1 MNIFARFFVMID
13 EHLNAY
19 FDATLDAIAGP
30 LSATVTT
37 FAVIAVIAGGV
48 GVMFGRGAMSPFEWI
63 KSLGI
68 IALVS
73 TLVSSGAEFNTYI
86 ASYLRALPDFMLE
99 QSTSGAAGGTI
110 GERLDA
116 IVRNGLDGFSALWAA
131 AGWSDF
137 GVIMIAVVLFVA
149 LLLFS
154 VAAAITLVI
163 SKVGLTLVVVMGPI
177 LLPALFFDATRD
189 LFTRWVTYAL
199 SFAALAFLVGGVMG
213 VADSVI
219 GEYTASMLE
228 EREDFDRMAIA
239 GAEVGVIFCTLM
251 LVTGPIWAKG
261 TWGKWWSWDPRLTVT
276 LLLWFIYVAYILL
289 RSFSDG
295 GSRSARFAAVYGIVG
310 VILIPLN
317 YYIIE
322 IFDNRSMHPDNLER
336 GSLGA
341 GMGLP
346 FLLGNLALFFAFAYL
361 VMLRWEVETLRTVA
375 AQDEAEGEQIAG
387 EPL

>member
-228 EREDFDRMAIA
+228 EREDFDPALYFAPIAILSILTFLFSQLPNMASSLTGGISVTAGNAIHRASRAATAPLRRTIGERMDANR
-239 GAEVGVIFCTLM
+239 GARMREKTAAS
-251 LVTGPIWAKG
+251 TQRRRA
-261 TWGKWWSWDPRLTVT
+261 RRN
-276 LLLWFIYVAYILL
+276 
-289 RSFSDG
+289 RSRDG
-295 GSRSARFAAVYGIVG
+295 GSLTAA
-310 VILIPLN
+310 
-317 YYIIE
+317 
-322 IFDNRSMHPDNLER
+322 
-336 GSLGA
+336 
-341 GMGLP
+341 
-346 FLLGNLALFFAFAYL
+346 
-361 VMLRWEVETLRTVA
+361 
-375 AQDEAEGEQIAG
+375 
-387 EPL
+387 